1 MNERYSKA
9 RHKAEIDGTWGGEK
23 DNINQPEHYTL
34 GKIEVYD
41 FITAWEL
48 SFTEGNIIKYVV
60 RSPYKG
66 KRLDDLKKA
75 QWYLNKLIVEAKKEL
90 PDG

>member
-9 RHKAEIDGTWGGEK
+9 RHKAELEAWQGRK
-23 DNINQPEHYTL
+23 DNINKPDHYTM
-34 GKIEVYD
+34 GSIEVYD

-75 QWYLNKLIVEAKKEL
+75 QWYLNKLIKEAEKKEI
-90 PDG
+90 